1 MADKF
6 AKAFEESY
14 SVFTRLNK
22 DEDMDRLPTVEER
35 LRLSYDIFKIDN
47 LEMAHALT
55 IIEEDCEAALVRK
68 PDDLLINFDALK
80 PRCFHRLNKFVC
92 KALLESNTKK
102 NKSVKKRP
110 ADTPAAT
117 AAASKK
123 KAK

>member
-6 AKAFEESY
+6 AKAFEDSY

-22 DEDMDRLPTVEER
+22 DEDMARLPTVEER

-55 IIEEDCEAALVRK
+55 IIEEDCEAALTRK
-68 PDDLLINFDALK
+68 PDDLLINFDALNPK
-80 PRCFHRLNKFVC
+80 CFHRLNKFVC
-92 KALLESNTKK
+92 KALLDANTKK

-110 ADTPAAT
+110 ADSAAVASAAT
-117 AAASKK
+117 KK
-123 KAK
+123 RIK